1 MIAPRTFIAALSQR
15 AQAINGEPAAALELG
30 DNLWRELIETVPAAI
45 YTTDAAG
52 RITFYNE
59 AAATLWG
66 CRPELGKSEFCGS
79 WKLYWPDGTPLPH
92 NECPMAMALTQKK
105 PIRGIEAVA
114 ERPDGVRVPF
124 IPFPTPL
131 FDVSGALTGAVN
143 LLVDISERKQ
153 AEQDGRRL
161 AAIVDS
167 SEDAIVSGDL
177 SGIITS
183 WNPGAERLFGYA
195 AEEMIGKSITL
206 LIPAQ
211 LQQEEA
217 TILEQVTSGQR
228 VEHFETTRVHK
239 DGTPVTISL
248 TVSPVRNA
256 QGMVVGASKIAR
268 DVTERKRAEQAL
280 AERNLQLAIAGRAA
294 LVGSYV
300 YDVKRGT
307 MQVSQGYA
315 TIHGLPEGTTET
327 TISEWRARVH
337 PEDLARAEGL
347 RDQAFADRQNEDN
360 AEYRIVLSTG
370 EVRWIERRGSISY
383 GEDGRPERVVGVNI
397 DITERKQ
404 AEEHRNFLNAELDHR
419 VKNVLAT
426 VCAIILQ
433 SHHDNAST
441 EDFVASINHRIKSLA
456 TTHEMLS
463 HSRWHGAS
471 LVEIIRSELAPYT
484 AANTDIDGPSI
495 ILKTD
500 AAQATAMVLHELATN
515 AAKYGALSKHGG
527 QVSVRWFWLAN
538 GTLHHRLAIEWQEI
552 GGPPVSA
559 PSTSGY
565 GTNIIRELIPFE
577 LGGTADLTF
586 APGGLRCRLE
596 IPPQFV
602 SSERSLST
610 RSTPAALGLGI
621 PASLLARADEVI
633 DSAPYTLLQM
643 LRIAVGTVIAH
654 RPPHRPGRAQ
664 FGHPVL
670 TSSV

>member
-15 AQAINGEPAAALELG
+15 AQANNGEPAAALELG
-30 DNLWRELIETVPAAI
+30 DNLWRELIETIPAAI

-79 WKLYWPDGTPLPH
+79 WKLYWPDGTPIPH

-167 SEDAIVSGDL
+167 SEDAIVSRDL

-195 AEEMIGKSITL
+195 AEEIIGKSITL

-228 VEHFETTRVHK
+228 VEHFETTRVRK

-268 DVTERKRAEQAL
+268 DVTERKRAEQTL

-327 TISEWRARVH
+327 TIGEWRARVH

-383 GEDGRPERVVGVNI
+383 GEDGHPARVIGVNI

-404 AEEHRNFLNAELDHR
+404 AEEHRNILNRELDHR

-426 VCAIILQ
+426 VGAIILQ
-433 SHHDNAST
+433 SQHANAST

-456 TTHEMLS
+456 STHEMLS

-484 AANTDIDGPSI
+484 AANTDIGGPSI
-495 ILKTD
+495 ILSSD

-515 AAKYGALSKHGG
+515 AAKYGALSRHGG

-538 GTLHHRLAIEWQEI
+538 GTLHHWLAIEWQEI

-559 PSTSGY
+559 PSTAGY
-565 GTNIIRELIPFE
+565 GTSIIRELIPFE

-586 APGGLRCRLE
+586 APSGLRCRLE
-596 IPPQFV
+596 VPPECV
-602 SSERSLST
+602 SSDRSLST
-610 RSTPAALGLGI
+610 RSTPAATRPHDPI
-621 PASLLARADEVI
+621 
-633 DSAPYTLLQM
+633 
-643 LRIAVGTVIAH
+643 IAT
-654 RPPHRPGRAQ
+654 RPRR
-664 FGHPVL
+664 
-670 TSSV
+670 